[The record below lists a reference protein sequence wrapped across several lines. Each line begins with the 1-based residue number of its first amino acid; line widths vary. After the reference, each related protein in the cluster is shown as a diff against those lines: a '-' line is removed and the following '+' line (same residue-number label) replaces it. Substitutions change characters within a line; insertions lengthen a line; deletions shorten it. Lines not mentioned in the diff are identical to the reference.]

1 MVYSTQSLTMM
12 PFAITFGLGV
22 VLCWFGLVLVP
33 WHRDSSNS
41 VRDNRFN
48 TRELFMFA
56 FQSDGFGGRRSRYGY
71 SGKEKAGLLAQ

>member
-41 VRDNRFN
+41 VRDNCFS
-48 TRELFMFA
+48 TRELFMSA
-56 FQSDGFGGRRSRYGY
+56 FQSDGCGGVARVMATLENR
-71 SGKEKAGLLAQ
+71 KAGLFVQ